1 MQQEEM
7 PHAQPSQSAHQGIV
21 NKMRASA
28 DSMEDAD
35 GVVFGD
41 ENDGEDSP
49 SKPGVTIVD
58 QQKQEGDDIND

>member
-1 MQQEEM
+1 
-7 PHAQPSQSAHQGIV
+7 
-21 NKMRASA
+21 MRASA

-41 ENDGEDSP
+41 ENDGQDSP

-58 QQKQEGDDIND
+58 QQKQGGDDDND